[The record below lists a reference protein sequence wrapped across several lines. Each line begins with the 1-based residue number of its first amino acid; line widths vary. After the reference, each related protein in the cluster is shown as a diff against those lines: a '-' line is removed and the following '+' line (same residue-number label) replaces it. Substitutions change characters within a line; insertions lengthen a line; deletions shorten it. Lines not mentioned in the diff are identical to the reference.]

1 MMHLSIKE
9 RVLQIIIENRD
20 LLHPDS
26 QKSLNMK
33 FLLSDE
39 RLQHLSPDTLIKIV
53 NQLNLSGKIR
63 YTVKR
68 NPEEGNKVVNFVIRE
83 IY

>member
-39 RLQHLSPDTLIKIV
+39 RLQHLSPDTLIEIV
-53 NQLNLSGKIR
+53 NQLNRSGKIR
-63 YTVKR
+63 YTVKH
-68 NPEEGNKVVNFVIRE
+68 NPEEDNKVVNFAIRE

>member
-9 RVLQIIIENRD
+9 RVLQIIIENSD
-20 LLHPDS
+20 LLHPGS

-33 FLLSDE
+33 LLLSDE
-39 RLQHLSPDTLIKIV
+39 RLQHLSPNALIEIV
-53 NQLNLSGKIR
+53 NQLNRSGKIR
-63 YTVKR
+63 WTVKR
-68 NPEEGNKVVNFVIRE
+68 DPEEDNKVINFVVRE